1 MAKRDWYRLDNSAK
15 IMPCTTTNLN
25 TNVFRLTCTLF
36 DDVDK
41 KALQEALD
49 KTLIEFPMYLCTM
62 KDGLFWHYLEK
73 IDYKPLVKEEKSHV
87 CKKIDKDILCQISEI
102 KYDPNEI
109 DKDRYYLY
117 MNDGNSVYLTVNK
130 FEKINKYNSI
140 LENVGKQNGTLYL
153 DYGDYFEVK

>member
-1 MAKRDWYRLDNSAK
+1 MAKRNWYRLDNSAK

-36 DDVDK
+36 EDIDS

-73 IDYKPLVKEEKSHV
+73 VDYKPLENDNNYFRIVLAHEPDEY
-87 CKKIDKDILCQISEI
+87 KKIKELI
-102 KYDPNEI
+102 
-109 DKDRYYLY
+109 
-117 MNDGNSVYLTVNK
+117 TVSMV
-130 FEKINKYNSI
+130 E
-140 LENVGKQNGTLYL
+140 EDTTLANQ
-153 DYGDYFEVK
+153 DC